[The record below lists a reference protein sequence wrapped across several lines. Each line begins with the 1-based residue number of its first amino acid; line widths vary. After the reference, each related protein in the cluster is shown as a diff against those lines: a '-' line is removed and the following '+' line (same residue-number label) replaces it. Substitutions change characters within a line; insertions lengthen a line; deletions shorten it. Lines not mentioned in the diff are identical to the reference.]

1 MYQNFCEMHQMRFTF
16 EHEHLSMC
24 GSNIM
29 CLLDGTGQTPF
40 VTAEDLFSHLV
51 YPNVCNE
58 TTNL

>member
-1 MYQNFCEMHQMRFTF
+1 MHQMRFTF

-51 YPNVCNE
+51 YPNVCNK